1 MKKLLFVL
9 SLLIFGTAL
18 SVNAEVMPHTIYAV
32 STEELTAE
40 NIKTGEVLNFK
51 ALDEY
56 SISET
61 EKVEKN
67 AEITVKVI
75 KYSEPKRGKRN
86 GFLNVSLIS
95 YEVPS
100 LNEKRRPNEKLKG
113 TLKLSTP
120 KDIKSIAKN
129 AGVSVAG
136 HILKVPGFSQALA
149 VSKGLLEPNENQSR
163 LKSAGQ
169 NLYEST
175 PLVYIEK
182 GKDLNIEKDSIVVI
196 KLKTKDE

>member
-1 MKKLLFVL
+1 MKKLLSIL

-18 SVNAEVMPHTIYAV
+18 SVNAQILPHTIYAV
-32 STEELTAE
+32 STDEITSE

-67 AEITVKVI
+67 AEITVKVL
-75 KYSEPKRGKRN
+75 KYTEPKRGKRN
-86 GFLNVSLIS
+86 GFLKVRLIS

-100 LNEKRRPNEKLKG
+100 LNEKKRPNEKLKG

-129 AGVSVAG
+129 AGVSVVG

-149 VSKGLLEPNENQSR
+149 VSKGLFEPNEDQSR

-182 GKDLNIEKDSIVVI
+182 GKDLKIEKDSIVVI
-196 KLKTKDE
+196 KVKTQDE